1 MAFLQLQTEVG
12 DILNM
17 TIDASSTVSLTQ
29 VKRDINTARGIV
41 LDRLLSLGQN
51 YKVRMAKANLVA
63 SQSLYGLPTDF
74 RKFVRVELGYESSG
88 NRIKADQ
95 LDIGEIGERTSD
107 SYSMADPK
115 YTILGD
121 MYEIRPTP
129 TASVTDGLY
138 LYYIEDPADMTG
150 DTDTTGLPFD
160 YDYLLPL
167 YAAAKGKYTLGL
179 PSEGDGLMGQFKSEL
194 VEMENDIVERN
205 IDTNGRITIVDDYG
219 GL

>member
-12 DILNM
+12 DLLNM
-17 TIDASSTVSLTQ
+17 TIDASSTVNLTQ
-29 VKRDINTARGIV
+29 VKRDLNTARGIV

-51 YKVRMAKANLVA
+51 YKVRMAKADLVA
-63 SQSLYGLPTDF
+63 NQSLYGLPTDF
-74 RKFVRVELGYESSG
+74 RKFVRVELGYESAA

-95 LDIGEIGERTSD
+95 LNIGEIGERTTD
-107 SYSMADPK
+107 SYSLADPK

-129 TASVTDGLY
+129 TASVTDGIY
-138 LYYIEDPADMTG
+138 LYYIEDPADMSG

-160 YDYLLPL
+160 YDYLLPI
-167 YAAAKGKYTLGL
+167 YAAANGKYTLGL
-179 PSEGDGLMGQFKSEL
+179 PLEGDNLMGRFKAEL

>member
-12 DILNM
+12 DLLNM
-17 TIDASSTVSLTQ
+17 TIDSSSTVNLTQ
-29 VKRDINTARGIV
+29 VKRDLNTARGMV

-63 SQSLYGLPTDF
+63 NQSLYGLPTDF
-74 RKFVRVELGYESSG
+74 RKFVRVELGYESAA

-95 LDIGEIGERTSD
+95 LDIGEIGERTTD
-107 SYSMADPK
+107 SYSLADPK

-129 TASVTDGLY
+129 TASVTDGIY

-179 PSEGDGLMGQFKSEL
+179 PSEGDSLMGQFKSEL